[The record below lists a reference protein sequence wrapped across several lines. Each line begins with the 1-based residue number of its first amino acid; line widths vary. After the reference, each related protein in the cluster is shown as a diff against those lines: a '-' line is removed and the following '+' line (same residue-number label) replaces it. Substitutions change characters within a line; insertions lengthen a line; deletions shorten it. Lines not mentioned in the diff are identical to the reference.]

1 MARGTPEGL
10 KAAGVHHGR
19 HLATADE
26 RQKLSPNVHHCAQP
40 ATGDSNSKL
49 SQSGHNGA
57 QPAANT
63 EATGLRQRLPSR
75 DEKRLAR
82 LLEQYGYNSETRNRA
97 PKAFIFEPIHGLPQE
112 ELRME
117 LDLGRGAARS
127 FHPR

>member
-1 MARGTPEGL
+1 MARGKLEGL
-10 KAAGVHHGR
+10 KAAGVHRGR

-26 RQKLSPNVHHCAQP
+26 HQKLSSNVHHCAQP
-40 ATGDSNSKL
+40 ATGDNNSKL

-82 LLEQYGYNSETRNRA
+82 RLEQYGYNSETRNRA
-97 PKAFIFEPIHGLPQE
+97 PRALIFEPIHGL
-112 ELRME
+112 LCT
-117 LDLGRGAARS
+117 
-127 FHPR
+127 